1 VDRRLTAGL
10 VKESRMF
17 RIVRTLFGLIVGWVA
32 SGLFALLG
40 RLNQGALA
48 VRPDRRQFLRN
59 AALGAVGSVLAL
71 LGAGFG
77 LLLWPNKTGAFGSE
91 LPVSADDIPPVDGV
105 PYRSIQGKFFL
116 VHNQDGLLALY
127 TKCPHLGC
135 TVPWVGP
142 PDSPNAFQCPC
153 HGSMYNYEGV
163 RTGGPAPRPM
173 DLMAVT
179 VDPATGNVMV
189 DTGAITT
196 REDYLPEQATPYA
209 AV

>member
-1 VDRRLTAGL
+1 
-10 VKESRMF
+10 MF
-17 RIVRTLFGLIVGWVA
+17 MILRTLFGLVVGWVA
-32 SGLFALLG
+32 STIFALLG
-40 RLNQGALA
+40 RHSQGSLA

-71 LGAGFG
+71 TGAATG

-91 LPVSADDIPPVDGV
+91 ITVRAEDVPPVDA
-105 PYRSIQGKFFL
+105 PPLRNIQGKFFL
-116 VHNQDGLLALY
+116 VHSPDGLLALY

-153 HGSMYNYEGV
+153 HGSMYDYVGV

-173 DLMAVT
+173 DLMAVR
-179 VDPATGNVMV
+179 VDQATGNVTV
-189 DTGAITT
+189 DTGDISQRLA
-196 REDYLPEQATPYA
+196 YAPEQAAPYSA
-209 AV
+209 

>member
-1 VDRRLTAGL
+1 
-10 VKESRMF
+10 MF
-17 RIVRTLFGLIVGWVA
+17 MIARTLFGWVIGWIA

-40 RLNQGALA
+40 RRNQGALA

-77 LLLWPNKTGAFGSE
+77 LLLWPRSTGAFGGE
-91 LPVSADDIPPVDGV
+91 LTVRAEDVPAVDAS
-105 PYRSIQGKFFL
+105 PYRNIQGKFYM
-116 VHNQDGLLALY
+116 VHTTDGLLALY

-135 TVPWVGP
+135 TVPWAGP

-153 HGSMYNYEGV
+153 HGSMYNYEGE

-173 DLMAVT
+173 DLMAVR
-179 VDPATGNVMV
+179 VDEATGNVIV
-189 DTGAITT
+189 DTGEISQ
-196 REDYLPEQATPYA
+196 RLEYRPEQATPYA
-209 AV
+209 V